1 MAERRA
7 RDRVNRALNQV
18 AGRQGA
24 EQHMRSEL
32 AASTRAL
39 LDVEQRRLLPALEGA
54 VTWQVL
60 EDLGEKVRAGRH

>member
-1 MAERRA
+1 
-7 RDRVNRALNQV
+7 
-18 AGRQGA
+18 
-24 EQHMRSEL
+24 MRSEL